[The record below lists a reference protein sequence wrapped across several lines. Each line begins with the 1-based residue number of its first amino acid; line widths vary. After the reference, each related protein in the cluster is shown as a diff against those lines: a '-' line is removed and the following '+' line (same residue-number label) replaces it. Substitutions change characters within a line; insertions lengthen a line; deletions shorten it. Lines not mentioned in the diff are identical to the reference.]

1 MKKLHAASM
10 NRMEMRMFAM
20 CMLCCANFFDV
31 LSVIERRSGF
41 RRFPFGLGKLHRKLP
56 LFF

>member
-20 CMLCCANFFDV
+20 CMLCCANFSMCF
-31 LSVIERRSGF
+31 LS
-41 RRFPFGLGKLHRKLP
+41 
-56 LFF
+56 